1 MPTGTL
7 SLIILSLAV
16 MFVTLAK
23 EAPDMF
29 ANAKSGREA
38 LTKAVVLSVATA
50 AFVSIAFMTAGAIEM
65 DTTLLE
71 SASGQSEQNAIQSS
85 FSYEEL
91 GLSLDGDIIDA
102 APALLAS

>member
-1 MPTGTL
+1 MLTGML
-7 SLIILSLAV
+7 SLIILSLGI
-16 MFVTLAK
+16 MFVTLTR
-23 EAPDMF
+23 EVPGMF

-50 AFVSIAFMTAGAIEM
+50 AFVSIAFMAAGAIEM

-71 SASGQSEQNAIQSS
+71 SASGQSEQNAIHSS

-91 GLSLDGDIIDA
+91 GFSLDGDIIDA

>member
-1 MPTGTL
+1 MR
-7 SLIILSLAV
+7 
-16 MFVTLAK
+16 
-23 EAPDMF
+23 
-29 ANAKSGREA
+29 KSGREA

-71 SASGQSEQNAIQSS
+71 SASGQSEQTSHNPV
-85 FSYEEL
+85 SYEEFE
-91 GLSLDGDIIDA
+91 LSSGGDIIDA